1 MICDADEEIMI
12 VHFEFFAK
20 RVFDLFV
27 FYNSDFLEQKNKE
40 LMSTELIDQKQEI
53 LNNNLVENEQK
64 ANVLI
69 SSKS

>member
-27 FYNSDFLEQKNKE
+27 FYNSDFLENKE
-40 LMSTELIDQKQEI
+40 LINLELTDQKQ
-53 LNNNLVENEQK
+53 
-64 ANVLI
+64 
-69 SSKS
+69 

>member
-27 FYNSDFLEQKNKE
+27 FYNSDFLENKE
-40 LMSTELIDQKQEI
+40 SINIESTDQKQ
-53 LNNNLVENEQK
+53 
-64 ANVLI
+64 
-69 SSKS
+69 